1 MRDAL
6 YDHKANKKKEKNSL
20 NEITVDYTCEC
31 TKRALKSEQYMHSQ
45 FSV

>member
-1 MRDAL
+1 MTI
-6 YDHKANKKKEKNSL
+6 KQIKKKEKNGL

-31 TKRALKSEQYMHSQ
+31 TKHVLKSEQYMHSQ